1 MSVDR
6 RKRNEVRG
14 ILAQLEASG
23 LSQREF
29 AEREGISA
37 STLAYWIRRE
47 KVENKLRQ
55 DSELVEVVAP
65 AASEDNSATFTAIF
79 GEVRIEIPRDATAE
93 EWQLLREVWAS

>member
-6 RKRNEVRG
+6 KKRNEVRG
-14 ILAQLEASG
+14 ILAQLESSG

-29 AEREGISA
+29 AEREGIST

-47 KVENKLRQ
+47 KLESKLRQ
-55 DSELVEVVAP
+55 ETELVEVAAP
-65 AASEDNSATFTAIF
+65 EAPEDHSTTFTAIF